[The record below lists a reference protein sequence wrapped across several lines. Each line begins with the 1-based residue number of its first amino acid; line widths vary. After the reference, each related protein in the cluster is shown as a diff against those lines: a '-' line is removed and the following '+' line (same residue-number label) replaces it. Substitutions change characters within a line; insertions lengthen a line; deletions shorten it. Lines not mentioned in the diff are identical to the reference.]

1 MKKLMMMLVFAL
13 VAGMSQAAVI
23 SWSTGRIYTPGV
35 GGVFGAAVG
44 STTGTYLAMVYFYTD
59 SGGVNGITLTGGNTD
74 NSTTAIGGS
83 VLNSTTVGY
92 NFLASTTYYG
102 KVVVTTTDGNWMMTS
117 GLASSTVP
125 GTGDGVLNFTTA
137 GAMPSQWTAVPEP
150 TSMALLAL
158 GAAALGLRR
167 KLRK

>member
-1 MKKLMMMLVFAL
+1 MKKLMMMLAFVL

-23 SWSTGRIYTPGV
+23 KWSTGTIYTPGV
-35 GGVFGAAVG
+35 GGVFGSAVG
-44 STTGTYLAMVYFYTD
+44 TTTGTYLAMVYFYTD
-59 SGGVNGITLTGGNTD
+59 SGGLNGITLTGGNTD
-74 NSTTAIGGS
+74 NSTASAFGS

-92 NFLASTTYYG
+92 TFSLSTMYYG
-102 KVVVTTTDGNWMMTS
+102 KVVVTSTDGNWAMNS
-117 GLASSTVP
+117 SLAGFLTQ
-125 GTGDGVLNFTTA
+125 GTGDTTINFTTL
-137 GAMPSQWTAVPEP
+137 GAMPAKWTAVPEP

>member
-13 VAGMSQAAVI
+13 VAGMSQAAAI
-23 SWSTGRIYTPGV
+23 SWNTGKIYTPGI

-44 STTGTYLAMVYFYTD
+44 NTTGPYLAMVYLYTD
-59 SGGVNGITLTGGNTD
+59 AGGVNGITLTGGNTD
-74 NSTTAIGGS
+74 NSTTAVGGS
-83 VLNSTTVGY
+83 VLNSDTVGY
-92 NFLASTTYYG
+92 NFLVGSTYYG
-102 KVVVTTTDGNWMMTS
+102 KVVVTTTDGNWKMTS
-117 GLASSTVP
+117 GLAASTIP
-125 GTGDGVLNFTTA
+125 GTGNGALNFTTA